1 MQESLSIQQAQKLV
15 LHSQR
20 VLPTNQSGRA
30 SEATLSAIEHLG
42 YMATSRYRFYGNTW
56 AIWLLLVTDSMG
68 RPTSRSNGL

>member
-42 YMATSRYRFYGNTW
+42 YMATSRYRFYGTAN
-56 AIWLLLVTDSMG
+56 
-68 RPTSRSNGL
+68 